1 MPIEEGSV
9 EELGTDPVD
18 VQRGV
23 SQLEKL
29 SLEGSETFDVLEDS
43 LVYNK
48 HSLNLSNQMRRLR
61 QVPNH
66 FYLAVYNGD
75 IGISNI

>member
-18 VQRGV
+18 GQRGV

-66 FYLAVYNGD
+66 FYLAVYNGG
-75 IGISNI
+75 IGISNV

>member
-1 MPIEEGSV
+1 LPIEEGSV

-29 SLEGSETFDVLEDS
+29 SLEGSETFDVLEDR

-48 HSLNLSNQMRRLR
+48 HSLNLSNKMWRLR
-61 QVPNH
+61 HVPSH
-66 FYLAVYNGD
+66 FYLAVYNGG
-75 IGISNI
+75 IGISNV